1 MGYVDFRS
9 RDTAAA
15 FIEKWNGRKIM
26 GSRVDVF
33 FDTLAFKAR
42 QRYYELTREVF
53 APSTLKR
60 YKTIGNN
67 VLAHWDAELARKY
80 EQASATQET
89 PNGAAG
95 RLNGDLPN
103 STPAGA
109 TPVEGAG
116 TSGGLAGN
124 TESSQP
130 KERGAF

>member
-1 MGYVDFRS
+1 MDARS
-9 RDTAAA
+9 WAHEWTSFSTHSVRHAQTQHSST
-15 FIEKWNGRKIM
+15 I
-26 GSRVDVF
+26 RV
-33 FDTLAFKAR
+33 LAFKAR

-116 TSGGLAGN
+116 TSGDLAGN